1 MPHRPRAFTRHQVS
15 AGTSRT
21 PATASSISPTH
32 EVSLGGHMSRRQ
44 RYRFGSIVFG
54 SPVFG
59 SAVAVAAAVLAAAA
73 CSAPGASSS
82 SPPAA
87 SGTAATAAGSTAG
100 GPIKIAVVDA
110 QSGADS
116 DLGQFEWRGVSLA
129 VNQVNAAGGVDGR
142 KIALTLYDDQ
152 GDPTVGTELARK
164 IASDGDIAM
173 FGTAESA
180 VTVAMAPILK
190 SEKIPNITSG
200 QSTAL
205 IALKSPYLF
214 LNGPTGLTYDSTLA
228 KYVVTT
234 KGYKKIAMLTNNDS
248 YGAGE
253 ESAFT
258 TALKS
263 LGVTPVA
270 AEVVPS
276 DQTNMTPALTSI
288 RGSVP
293 QVLFIG
299 AEEAQS
305 GLIVKQARALGMTA
319 VIAEGAP
326 AGTPLYLST
335 AGTAN
340 ANGTIVSSPYLGNDA
355 SAAAQTFAAAYTA
368 AYGSAPAL
376 HGANA
381 YDGDQIMTS
390 ALKACNDCPGLALA
404 NAIHAV
410 HYSGL
415 LGNFAYDSTG
425 VGVFATAIGII
436 TDGKITPVN

>member
-1 MPHRPRAFTRHQVS
+1 
-15 AGTSRT
+15 
-21 PATASSISPTH
+21 
-32 EVSLGGHMSRRQ
+32 MSRNQ
-44 RYRFGSIVFG
+44 RYGIG
-54 SPVFG
+54 G
-59 SAVAVAAAVLAAAA
+59 AVAVAAVVLAAAA
-73 CSAPGASSS
+73 CGAPGASSS
-82 SPPAA
+82 PSGGGASSGAA
-87 SGTAATAAGSTAG
+87 A

-110 QSGADS
+110 QSGSNS

-142 KIALTLYDDQ
+142 KIQLTLYDDQ

-164 IASDGDIAM
+164 IASDGDVAM

-253 ESAFT
+253 EKAMTSS
-258 TALKS
+258 LQS

-270 AEVVPS
+270 AKVVPA
-276 DQTNMTPALTSI
+276 DQTNMTPALNAI
-288 RGSVP
+288 RGANP

-335 AGTAN
+335 AGTAD
-340 ANGTIVSSPYLGNDA
+340 ANGTIVSSPYLGNDS
-355 SAAAQTFAAAYTA
+355 SAAAQKFAAAYSA
-368 AYGSAPAL
+368 AYGSAPEL
-376 HGANA
+376 HGAKA
-381 YDGDQIMTS
+381 YDGAEIMIS
-390 ALKACNDCPGLALA
+390 ALKACNACTGLDLA
-404 NAIHAV
+404 NAIRAV

-415 LGNFAYDSTG
+415 LGNFAYGSTG

-436 TDGKITPVN
+436 TDGKISPVG

>member
-1 MPHRPRAFTRHQVS
+1 
-15 AGTSRT
+15 
-21 PATASSISPTH
+21 
-32 EVSLGGHMSRRQ
+32 MSRNQ
-44 RYRFGSIVFG
+44 RYGIG
-54 SPVFG
+54 A
-59 SAVAVAAAVLAAAA
+59 AVAVAAVVLTAAA

-82 SPPAA
+82 STSSSGAA
-87 SGTAATAAGSTAG
+87 SSGTAAA

-129 VNQVNAAGGVDGR
+129 VKQANAAGGVDGR
-142 KIALTLYDDQ
+142 QIQLTLYDDQ

-164 IASDGDIAM
+164 IASEGDIAM

-180 VTVAMAPILK
+180 VTIAMAPILK

-200 QSTAL
+200 QSTGL
-205 IALKSPYLF
+205 LALKSPYLF
-214 LNGPTGLTYDSTLA
+214 LNGPTGLTYDTTLA

-276 DQTNMTPALTSI
+276 DQTNMTPALNSI
-288 RGSVP
+288 RGSNP

-335 AGTAN
+335 AGIAN

-355 SAAAQTFAAAYTA
+355 DAAAQTFAAAYTA
-368 AYGSAPAL
+368 AYGSAPEL
-376 HGANA
+376 HGAKA
-381 YDGDQIMTS
+381 YDGAEIMIS
-390 ALKACNDCPGLALA
+390 ALKACNDCTGLALA
-404 NAIHAV
+404 NAIRAV

-415 LGNFAYDSTG
+415 LGNFAYDSSG

-436 TDGKITPVN
+436 TDGKITPVG

>member
-1 MPHRPRAFTRHQVS
+1 MSGNHRY
-15 AGTSRT
+15 
-21 PATASSISPTH
+21 SI
-32 EVSLGGHMSRRQ
+32 GG
-44 RYRFGSIVFG
+44 
-54 SPVFG
+54 
-59 SAVAVAAAVLAAAA
+59 AVAAAAVILAAAA
-73 CSAPGASSS
+73 CSAPGANSSPSSS
-82 SPPAA
+82 GAA
-87 SGTAATAAGSTAG
+87 SSGAAA

-110 QSGADS
+110 QSGSNS

-129 VNQVNAAGGVDGR
+129 VKQANAAGGVDGR

-164 IASDGDIAM
+164 IASDGDVAM

-200 QSTAL
+200 QSTKL
-205 IALKSPYLF
+205 IALHSPYLF
-214 LNGPTGLTYDSTLA
+214 LNSPTGLTYDTTLA

-270 AEVVPS
+270 AKVVPA
-276 DQTNMTPALTSI
+276 DQTNMTPALNAI
-288 RGSVP
+288 RGSNP

-335 AGTAN
+335 AGTAD

-355 SAAAQTFAAAYTA
+355 SAAAQKFAAAYTA
-368 AYGSAPAL
+368 AYGSAPEL
-376 HGANA
+376 HGAKA
-381 YDGDQIMTS
+381 YDGAEVMIS
-390 ALKACNDCPGLALA
+390 ALKACNACTGLDLA
-404 NAIHAV
+404 NAIRAV
-410 HYSGL
+410 HYAGL

-425 VGVFATAIGII
+425 VGIFATAIGII
-436 TDGKITPVN
+436 TDGKISPVS